1 MSDSTV
7 STIWIVSIIVVILG
21 AVGGLAGG
29 LAYGVPQ
36 CNVYAQKLSGEAQLK
51 KAEFSRR
58 IAVLE
63 ARAEL
68 DSAELRKQ
76 TAITRAEGVARANII
91 IGESITPEYIQWL
104 WVDGLHTGKNQT
116 IYIPTEANLPILE
129 AFRNVR
135 QSPVEIVP

>member
-1 MSDSTV
+1 MTTGEKFWTV
-7 STIWIVSIIVVILG
+7 FMITVILTLI
-21 AVGGLAGG
+21 GGVAGG
-29 LAYGVPQ
+29 LSFGVPQ
-36 CNVYAQKLSGEAQLK
+36 CNVYSQKLSGEAQLR

-63 ARAEL
+63 AQAEL

-76 TAITRAEGVARANII
+76 TAITRAEGVAQANIV
-91 IGESITPEYIQWL
+91 IGKSITPEYVQWL

-129 AFRNVR
+129 AFRNFYKPPTE
-135 QSPVEIVP
+135 QP